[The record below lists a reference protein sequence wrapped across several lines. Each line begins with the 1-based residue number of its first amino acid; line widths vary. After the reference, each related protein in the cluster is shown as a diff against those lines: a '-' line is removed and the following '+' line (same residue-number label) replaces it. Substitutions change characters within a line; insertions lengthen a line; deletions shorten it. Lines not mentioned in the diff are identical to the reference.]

1 LGGFAEDDPTLNG
14 FLIGYLVDL
23 DAREALPTIAAAFG
37 ADHVDIGIGGDLED
51 VEIEL
56 GVRNRRETPRKPSP
70 LFKEF
75 RRIASGV
82 VKREER
88 EAAARAKRK
97 KKAAKASRRKN
108 RR

>member
-1 LGGFAEDDPTLNG
+1 
-14 FLIGYLVDL
+14 
-23 DAREALPTIAAAFG
+23 
-37 ADHVDIGIGGDLED
+37 VDIGIGGDLED